1 MNGLEVQDTMSGN
14 GNLHTRAF
22 RVVLSSH
29 LPDLCS
35 PLSQI
40 VADSFAK
47 EFIETQKGDGLA
59 RMSCFPMAKRIMTAA
74 SAFVFFGPDLSADPI
89 FLKAAL
95 AYPEDLFFTAEIL
108 RLSPSV
114 LHPILA
120 PLLMRNH
127 KASRTLVEH
136 LTPVVERR
144 LARTREGWSHDNT
157 EERKPTDCIQ
167 FFVDAN
173 SRKSEWAAQKIVQ
186 VLLGTWF
193 AAIHQPALTLVY
205 ALQDLCDNGDYAEL
219 LRLELSQ
226 VYQSPAEE
234 GVCPSSMSALDNAP
248 LLDAFLK
255 ESSRLHPSDSISV
268 RRKVLSPY
276 MFSDGT
282 RILPGDVAC
291 VPSQAMM
298 RDEEFYQDSTTF
310 SPWRFMQDVGKGDS
324 GVNGIQSISRFT
336 DTDYTYPFWGLGRHS
351 W

>member
-29 LPDLCS
+29 LPGLCS

-40 VADSFAK
+40 VADSFDK
-47 EFIETQKGDGLA
+47 EFVKSQRDDGLA

-108 RLSPSV
+108 RLSPSL

-120 PLLMRNH
+120 PILMRNH
-127 KASRTLVEH
+127 KASRTLVER
-136 LTPVVERR
+136 LTPVVECR
-144 LARTREGWSHDNT
+144 LARTREGWSYKNT
-157 EERKPTDCIQ
+157 EEHKPTDCIQ

-173 SRKSEWAAQKIVQ
+173 SRKSEWTAQKIVQ

-205 ALQDLCDNGDYAEL
+205 ALQDLCDNGDYVENLRQEL
-219 LRLELSQ
+219 AQ
-226 VYQSPAEE
+226 VYQSPGKE
-234 GVCPSSMSALDNAP
+234 GICPLSMSALDNAS

-268 RRKVLSPY
+268 RRKVLSPFV
-276 MFSDGT
+276 FSDGT
-282 RILPGDVAC
+282 TIFPGDVAC

-298 RDEEFYQDSTTF
+298 RDEDFYQDSTTF
-310 SPWRFMQDVGKGDS
+310 SPWRFMEDIRKGDS
-324 GVNGIQSISRFT
+324 GVNGSQSVNRFT
-336 DTDYTYPFWGLGRHS
+336 DTDFTYPFWGLGRHS